1 MNKSSLL
8 WVSLLVALMWT
19 DLFAIQAD
27 TQKDS
32 PADTTRLLVP
42 EPEHGKEALLITR
55 LLLQNHYRKT
65 PINDSLSNVIFEN
78 YITNLDNNKMYFLQS
93 DIDYFRRY
101 KDYFDNY
108 LLTGNIDVPFQI
120 FRLYQERSLDRIKQ
134 VHELLQKEPDF
145 TMDES
150 YVPDREKMPWPK
162 SFDELDEEWRKA
174 IKHQALSL
182 KLEGKEWKD
191 IQSTLEKR
199 YARYEKMIEQYNSE
213 DVFQMFMNSF
223 TEAFDPHTNYF
234 SPITSQNFQID
245 MAQSLEGIGARLVQQ
260 MDYTQIYEVVPG
272 GPAFKSKLLY
282 KDDKIVAVAQGDNEE
297 FVDVIG
303 WRLDDVVQLIR
314 GPKGTVVRLKIIP
327 HDAPEGSLPVEIRLV
342 RDKVK
347 LEEET
352 ASSKI
357 IPITEG
363 NTTYKLGVITLPTF
377 YFDWEGAQKGDKDF
391 KSATKDVKKLLE
403 ELQAEGVDGVLMD
416 LRFNGGGSLQEAIN
430 LSGLFIAKG
439 PVVQVK
445 NADGSV
451 DVGEDEDRSV
461 AYDGPLA
468 VLVNR
473 FSASASEIFA
483 GAIQDYK
490 RGVIIGEN
498 TFGKGTV
505 QNLVDLDQ
513 FLPQEKAELGQV
525 KLTLAKYYRVNG
537 NSTQHLGVKPDIEF
551 PSAYEAENFGESS
564 QPSALPWDQIRTSS
578 YTPTNKIDPK
588 LISELETLYSED
600 IKKNSDLKEL
610 EHEIEEAK
618 KARQKNKIS
627 LNYEVRK
634 NEIDE
639 LETAREALRDLTT
652 EINDSEVKD
661 TSEAREAP
669 KDPYL
674 DESLKLL
681 ANLIKIRLG

>member
-1 MNKSSLL
+1 MNKPSIL
-8 WVSLLVALMWT
+8 WVSLLLAFVWV
-19 DLFAIQAD
+19 DLFAIQSENA
-27 TQKDS
+27 S
-32 PADTTRLLVP
+32 AAADTTKLLVP
-42 EPEHGKEALLITR
+42 QAEHGKEALLITR

-65 PINDSLSNVIFEN
+65 PINDSLSNVIFNN
-78 YITNLDNNKMYFLQS
+78 YINNLDNNRMYFLAS
-93 DIDYFRRY
+93 DIEYFKRY

-120 FRLYQERSLDRIKQ
+120 FRLYQERSLSRIKK
-134 VHELLQKEPDF
+134 VNEILQSEPDF
-145 TMDES
+145 TKDEV

-162 SFDELDEEWRKA
+162 NFNELDEEWRKA

-182 KLEGKEWKD
+182 KLEGKEWSD
-191 IQSTLEKR
+191 IKTTLEKR
-199 YARYEKMIEQYNSE
+199 YARYQKMIEQYNSE

-260 MDYTQIYEVVPG
+260 MDYTQIYEIVPG
-272 GPAFKSKLLY
+272 GPAFKSKMLY
-282 KDDKIVAVAQGDNEE
+282 KDDKIVAVAQGDKEE

-314 GPKGTVVRLKIIP
+314 GPKGTVVRLKVIP
-327 HDAPEGSLPVEIRLV
+327 NDAPDGALPIEIRLV

-391 KSATKDVKKLLE
+391 KSATRDVKKLLE
-403 ELQAEGVDGVLMD
+403 EMKAQGVDGVMMD

-430 LSGLFIAKG
+430 LSGLFISKG

-445 NADGSV
+445 NADGSI
-451 DVGEDEDRSV
+451 DVGEDRDNSV

-513 FLPQEKAELGQV
+513 FLPQEKANLGQV

-537 NSTQHLGVKPDIEF
+537 SSTQHLGVKPDIQF
-551 PSAYEAENFGESS
+551 PSAFDAESFGESAE
-564 QPSALPWDQIRTSS
+564 PSALPWDQIRSS
-578 YTPTNKIDPK
+578 SFNPVNTIDAK
-588 LISELETLYSED
+588 LISQLESIYAQDLKASTA
-600 IKKNSDLKEL
+600 LKEL
-610 EHEIEEAK
+610 EYDIEEAK
-618 KARQKNKIS
+618 KARQKNEIS
-627 LNYEVRK
+627 LNYTTRK
-634 NEIDE
+634 NEIDKIE
-639 LETAREALRDLTT
+639 SAREAFRDLST
-652 EINDSEVKD
+652 EIEDSEVK
-661 TSEAREAP
+661 EATTEREAP

-674 DESLKLL
+674 DEGLKLL

>member
-8 WVSLLVALMWT
+8 WVSLLVALVWT
-19 DLFAIQAD
+19 DLFAIQTN
-27 TQKDS
+27 TQNDS
-32 PADTTRLLVP
+32 LADTTRLLVP

-120 FRLYQERSLDRIKQ
+120 FRLYQERSLDRIKK

-145 TMDES
+145 TLDES

-162 SFDELDEEWRKA
+162 SFGELDEEWRKA

-182 KLEGKEWKD
+182 RLEGKEWKD

-260 MDYTQIYEVVPG
+260 MDYTQIYEVVAG

-363 NTTYKLGVITLPTF
+363 NTTFKLGVITLPTF

-391 KSATKDVKKLLE
+391 KSATKDVRKLLE

-451 DVGEDEDRSV
+451 DVGEDEDGAV

-537 NSTQHLGVKPDIEF
+537 SSTQHLGVKPDIEF

-564 QPSALPWDQIRTSS
+564 QPSSLPWDQIRTSS
-578 YTPTNKIDPK
+578 FTPSNKIDPK
-588 LISELETLYSED
+588 LISQLEALYSED

-610 EHEIEEAK
+610 EYEIEEAK

-627 LNYEVRK
+627 LNYDTRKSEIEEV
-634 NEIDE
+634 ES
-639 LETAREALRDLTT
+639 AREALRDLTT
-652 EINDSEVKD
+652 EINDSEVKN
-661 TSEAREAP
+661 TSETREAP